1 MEKLTNWHYGKTTT
15 NALNI
20 RKAPSLSAQRWNNV
34 WPVARIALIKPIYT
48 PDWYE
53 TIYRGQKAYVS
64 AKYMDLLSDQVHESI
79 PDRMMYMAQAELGRS
94 KSIR

>member
-1 MEKLTNWHYGKTTT
+1 MDLINWHYGKTTT

-34 WPVARIALIKPIYT
+34 WPVARVALIKPAYT

-53 TIYRGQKAYVS
+53 KTFIEDKKLFFQTIFQK
-64 AKYMDLLSDQVHESI
+64 QI
-79 PDRMMYMAQAELGRS
+79 FQ
-94 KSIR
+94 KS